1 MNRMT
6 TQLAA
11 ALIGAVIGGGM
22 IVGCESHKPESVK
35 TREQAEGLETAAD
48 MISRGEKNV
57 ADGKAMIARG
67 EELKH
72 QNNDVEGDRLIADG
86 KTMKALGDSQIEQ
99 GRKLKDKND

>member
-11 ALIGAVIGGGM
+11 ALIGTVVGGEM
-22 IVGCESHKPESVK
+22 MVGCETHKPESVK
-35 TREQAEGLETAAD
+35 THEQAEGLETAAD
-48 MISRGEKNV
+48 MIARGEKNV

-67 EELKH
+67 EELKR
-72 QNNDVEGDRLIADG
+72 QNNDVEGNKLVADG
-86 KTMKALGDSQIEQ
+86 KTLKALGESQIEQ